1 MTLTMT
7 DKGSSL
13 AQIKEYLQVNA
24 GIKFTAVSRKE
35 KYKWINNILTK
46 FRYVRL
52 KSKKERGILKEYI
65 CRMTGMKPRQLK
77 RLITKKIQNPT
88 VPITLSS
95 NWGKKN
101 RFTTVYGPAEIILL
115 AETDNLHQRLNAYA
129 TKQILKAEYE
139 YGDNRYKRLQDI
151 SVSHIYNLRRL
162 RTYESHSTTFTSTN
176 PVSTPIGI
184 RRRPNNM
191 GKPGYLRVD
200 TVHQGDRRLVTG
212 KYVKYP
218 FSYTLFPA
226 IKSALIFVN

>member
-115 AETDNLHQRLNAYA
+115 AETDNLTYLNLVKMLFIHLYFSFLETA
-129 TKQILKAEYE
+129 
-139 YGDNRYKRLQDI
+139 
-151 SVSHIYNLRRL
+151 VNLIPAL
-162 RTYESHSTTFTSTN
+162 TC
-176 PVSTPIGI
+176 
-184 RRRPNNM
+184 
-191 GKPGYLRVD
+191 
-200 TVHQGDRRLVTG
+200 
-212 KYVKYP
+212 KY
-218 FSYTLFPA
+218 SL
-226 IKSALIFVN
+226 